1 MKTEVKGMPSFGYID
16 IDLDPGETIYSE
28 SGAMT
33 SMSADL
39 DMSAKMNGG
48 FFSAFF
54 KRILGNESFFIGKY
68 SNNTEGTRRLTL
80 TQATPGQI
88 YEMELNGNSFCM
100 QPGAY
105 LASTEGITLGIKW
118 AGFTSFIA
126 REGLFKLVA
135 SGNGKFWF
143 GAYGG
148 LVEHQL
154 TGEFIVDT
162 GHLVAYDPEIKLS
175 LQLAGGIFSS
185 FFSGEGLVTRL
196 RGSGRVFLQSRSLS
210 GLTDWINPKL
220 W

>member
-1 MKTEVKGMPSFGYID
+1 MPSFGYID
-16 IDLDPGETIYSE
+16 VDLSPGESIFSE

-33 SMSADL
+33 SMSSDL
-39 DMSAKMNGG
+39 DLKAKMNGS

-54 KRILGNESFFIGKY
+54 KRFLGDESFFIEQFT
-68 SNNTEGTRRLTL
+68 NNTEGVRRLTL
-80 TQATPGQI
+80 TQDTPGQVL
-88 YEMELNGNSFCM
+88 EMELNDNSICM

-105 LASTEGITLGIKW
+105 LASTEGVNLGIKW
-118 AGFTSFIA
+118 AGIASFIA

-135 SGNGKFWF
+135 SGKGKLYF

-148 LVEHQL
+148 LIEHQVN
-154 TGEFIVDT
+154 GEFIVDT
-162 GHLVAYDPEIKLS
+162 GHLVAYDPNITLH

-185 FFSGEGLVTRL
+185 FFSGEGIVTRL
-196 RGSGRVFLQSRSLS
+196 VGNGRIFLQSRSLN

>member
-1 MKTEVKGMPSFGYID
+1 MKTEIKGMPSFGYID
-16 IDLDPGETIYSE
+16 VDLSPGETIYSE

-39 DMSAKMNGG
+39 DLKAKMNGG
-48 FFSAFF
+48 FFSALF
-54 KRILGNESFFIGKY
+54 KRLLGNESFFIGQFT
-68 SNNTEGTRRLTL
+68 NNTDGQRRLTL

-88 YEMELNGNSFCM
+88 HELDLNDSSICM

-105 LASTEGITLGIKW
+105 LASTEGVHLGIRW
-118 AGFTSFIA
+118 AGITSFIA

-135 SGNGKFWF
+135 SGTGKLWF

-148 LVEHQL
+148 LIEHQVS
-154 TGEFIVDT
+154 GEFIVDS
-162 GHLVAYDPEIKLS
+162 GHLVAYDPKIKLR
-175 LQLAGGIFSS
+175 LQLSGGIFSS
-185 FFSGEGLVTRL
+185 FFGGEGLVTRL
-196 RGSGRVFLQSRSLS
+196 NGSGRVFLQSRSLS